1 MSVDKHEDKDNKK
14 EELKEELRDRH
25 EDEDRHYD
33 VNKIHKKKDELKDNI
48 VDNFNFWIN
57 VAFITLGV
65 LLLLTVILLFYS
77 IFSGS
82 SNSSNNKTPITTST
96 TNESSIPIPKNTS
109 WFSTPKPVVNTPL
122 PPVIEKVSDTTSWF
136 STPKVVITDTK
147 IPKTVNIIESPISDK
162 LPESSSW
169 FITPKTANVN
179 SIEPQTSSQTITNP
193 NVKIIN
199 AETNKNSW
207 FSTLFSPS
215 KKQEVAKDIT
225 TDVDVLNKNTSI
237 GFTKTTLSKIPDT
250 TKPNENKNSI
260 FASFISPLYDRKV
273 ELPQMKH
280 TGGSYNKI
288 LKRF

>member
-14 EELKEELRDRH
+14 EDLKEELRDRH

-82 SNSSNNKTPITTST
+82 SINKTPITTST

-147 IPKTVNIIESPISDK
+147 IPKTVNTLLSEIKVGKSCRVVAIKD
-162 LPESSSW
+162 
-169 FITPKTANVN
+169 T
-179 SIEPQTSSQTITNP
+179 
-193 NVKIIN
+193 
-199 AETNKNSW
+199 
-207 FSTLFSPS
+207 STLFLQYLIKLSINIGTKIS
-215 KKQEVAKDIT
+215 
-225 TDVDVLNKNTSI
+225 VLE
-237 GFTKTTLSKIPDT
+237 KIPYDNSLQIQIG
-250 TKPNENKNSI
+250 NEQITNVSAKFSESI
-260 FASFISPLYDRKV
+260 LVA
-273 ELPQMKH
+273 
-280 TGGSYNKI
+280 
-288 LKRF
+288 